1 MSKLRRPAVF
11 LDRDGVMI
19 ANRPAYVRSWGD
31 VEIFPQAVQ
40 ALQQLAQLPYAVILV
55 TNQSVVGRGIIS
67 QTAAEMI
74 HARVVD
80 HFEQAGGRIDGSYLC
95 LHAPEDDCACR
106 KPLPGLLLQ
115 AARELE
121 IDLARSIMV
130 GDALTD
136 LAAGRAAGVGT
147 LILVRTGRGGA
158 QLELPE
164 AAAQQPFEVMDDL
177 LSVVEILPGE
187 KNQETDQN

>member
-11 LDRDGVMI
+11 LDRDGVII
-19 ANRPAYVRSWGD
+19 ANRPAYVRCWAD

-40 ALQQLAQLPYAVILV
+40 ALRQLAQLPFAVILV

-67 QTAAEMI
+67 QTAAETI
-74 HARVVD
+74 HARVVE

-95 LHAPEDDCACR
+95 LHAPEDGCTCR

-136 LAAGRAAGVGT
+136 LAAGRAAGVAA
-147 LILVRTGRGGA
+147 LNLVRTGRGGA

-164 AAAQQPFEVMDDL
+164 AAAHQPFEVMDDL
-177 LSVVEILPGE
+177 LSVVDVLQRE
-187 KNQETDQN
+187 KNMGTDQH